1 MASDSLSPRQAA
13 MVGALAL
20 VPVVWY
26 GITLSGTAG
35 IISAVNVFLILA
47 AMGIMT
53 GEAEGSDGHG
63 AASA

>member
-1 MASDSLSPRQAA
+1 